1 MLRRV
6 LLLAVAA
13 RALGA
18 ATNTTITA
26 KQPWKLRNGTQP
38 WKLRNAKRNATNA
51 MPWKKRTNMSHWKG
65 IKVALLYRGMH
76 YGSYKSERHGG
87 KFVRVNANHASV
99 IENHLAKIRR
109 PLEKAGAT
117 ISTVLACTHQS
128 DVVQDW
134 LKNVEATNS
143 EVIETQLR
151 KDKKNKVRPNELLQR
166 AYALAATQEWDV
178 LISLRADLF
187 LKRDLA
193 DLTRPPVTER
203 LWLPFREVF
212 LNIHHTPCAF
222 HERPPNER
230 CLYAWTKHGSR
241 FSDALRIIPYA
252 AVSFFWRGDGVITR
266 PRHCRGDGVEES
278 ASIRRVTET
287 PTVGRHRA
295 DKTNAQAAH
304 APRHQ
309 SCRRRAR
316 PAPGLGPARFGV
328 SIKKPAGD

>member
-6 LLLAVAA
+6 LLLAGAA

-18 ATNTTITA
+18 ATTNATNA
-26 KQPWKLRNGTQP
+26 VQPWKLRNATKQP
-38 WKLRNAKRNATNA
+38 WKLRNAKR
-51 MPWKKRTNMSHWKG
+51 KNMTHWQG

-87 KFVRVNANHASV
+87 KFVRVNANHPTV
-99 IENHLAKIRR
+99 IENHLSKIRR
-109 PLEKAGAT
+109 PLERAGAT
-117 ISTVLACTHQS
+117 ISTVLACTHAS

-134 LKNVEATNS
+134 LQNVGASAS
-143 EVIETQLR
+143 EVIQTQLR

-166 AYALAATQEWDV
+166 AYKLASEHEWDV

-222 HERPPNER
+222 HERTPNDR
-230 CLYAWTKHGSR
+230 CLYAWAKHGSR

-252 AVSFFWRGDGVITR
+252 AVSLSCRGDGVLTK

-278 ASIRRVTET
+278 ASIRRATEK

-295 DKTNAQAAH
+295 DTNTQAAH
-304 APRHQ
+304 APRRPRR
-309 SCRRRAR
+309 RRRAR
-316 PAPGLGPARFGV
+316 QT
-328 SIKKPAGD
+328 

>member
-1 MLRRV
+1 MYCSPMNIL
-6 LLLAVAA
+6 LLLATAA
-13 RALGA
+13 AG
-18 ATNTTITA
+18 T
-26 KQPWKLRNGTQP
+26 NGTQP

-51 MPWKKRTNMSHWKG
+51 MPWKLRNAKRGNMSHWTG
-65 IKVALLYRGMH
+65 LHVALLYRGMH

-117 ISTVLACTHQS
+117 ISTVLACTHAS

-134 LKNVEATNS
+134 LKNVEASHS

-166 AYALAATQEWDV
+166 AYALASEHEWDV

-222 HERPPNER
+222 HERAPNER

-241 FSDALRIIPYA
+241 FSDALRIIPRRMLPDIQA
-252 AVSFFWRGDGVITR
+252 AVDELV
-266 PRHCRGDGVEES
+266 
-278 ASIRRVTET
+278 
-287 PTVGRHRA
+287 
-295 DKTNAQAAH
+295 
-304 APRHQ
+304 RHQ
-309 SCRRRAR
+309 VWDQHGLAFQLKKLRGFDIPRNVTPLVEGFWDSNIDTRANPLFTLARGSRFLSKLPKSER
-316 PAPGLGPARFGV
+316 PPEEGPR
-328 SIKKPAGD
+328 

>member
-1 MLRRV
+1 M

-13 RALGA
+13 AV
-18 ATNTTITA
+18 TNTTT
-26 KQPWKLRNGTQP
+26 QPWKLRNTTKQP
-38 WKLRNAKRNATNA
+38 WKLRNAKRG
-51 MPWKKRTNMSHWKG
+51 NMSHWTG
-65 IKVALLYRGMH
+65 LNVALLYRGMH

-134 LKNVEATNS
+134 LKNVEASAS

-166 AYALAATQEWDV
+166 AYKLASEHEWDV

-222 HERPPNER
+222 HERLPNER

-241 FSDALRIIPYA
+241 FSDALRIIP
-252 AVSFFWRGDGVITR
+252 
-266 PRHCRGDGVEES
+266 
-278 ASIRRVTET
+278 
-287 PTVGRHRA
+287 
-295 DKTNAQAAH
+295 
-304 APRHQ
+304 
-309 SCRRRAR
+309 
-316 PAPGLGPARFGV
+316 
-328 SIKKPAGD
+328 